1 MRLSAGSRLG
11 PYEVISPLG
20 AGGMGEVYRA
30 RDPRLGRD
38 VAVKVVASEAEDD
51 PERLRRFED
60 EARAAGAL
68 NHPNVLAVFDTGR
81 HEGAPYVVF
90 ELLQGE
96 TLRHRLLRGPLP
108 PRKVLEYGGQVC
120 QGLAAAHGRGIVHRD
135 LKPDNLFIT
144 TDGLVKILD
153 FGLAKLTQ
161 PDGAPPASVSRTDTR
176 PGLLLGTIAYMS
188 PEQARGE
195 TADARSDIFAFGATL
210 YEMLSG
216 RPAFA
221 RGTPAE
227 TVSAILGH
235 DPEAIGNSS
244 SGPVGTAI
252 EQTVRRCL
260 EKDPEER
267 FQSARDLGFALGAL
281 ASEAPAPATPKRRLR
296 LTWWTL
302 VAGVLGAA
310 VVAGAYLLRG
320 LREPSLPPM
329 TVVPLTAYPGQ
340 EVSPTFSPDGS
351 QVAFAWSPE
360 GLEDRFDL
368 YVKVLGSEKLLRLTT
383 HPAEWISPAWSPDG
397 RSIAF
402 ARMAHEGTGIYLIP
416 ALGGRERR
424 LAERAFNF
432 YQETPLSWSPDG
444 KLLAYTDLRDGRLAV
459 SLLDLATGRTR
470 RLRDPSPDCLGSWIP
485 AFSPDATSLAVA
497 CTVSVGVHDLF
508 VVPVSGGPARR
519 VGRVPGDVE
528 GLVWAA
534 DRKSLVTTWYGTGL
548 ARIAAAG
555 GRPEPL
561 PFGQSATFPAI
572 ARDGRRLAYTE
583 QIVNA
588 NIWQVPLVTP
598 IRTAGPPAKL
608 VSSSRLQE
616 NPAFSPDGRR
626 LAFESSRSGA
636 PEIWISNA
644 DGSDPVAVTSLK
656 GPATGSPQWSPDG
669 RWIAFDSRSEGK
681 ARLYLVDSEG
691 GTPRVVATGQ
701 PDSSVPAWSPDGRWL
716 YFSAEVGEAEQVF
729 RIRPEGGPA
738 TQITRQGGSSPYVSP
753 DGQRVYYITDRPDE
767 IALWSASADGRD
779 ERRVP
784 GMAGLRV
791 DFWLAWTIVASGI
804 YFVNPERGALPGVD
818 FFDFATGRIHRV
830 VDLTG
835 RPAAGFGGRPAVSP
849 DGRSLLF
856 TQIDDVKSDLML
868 VENFR

>member
-1 MRLSAGSRLG
+1 
-11 PYEVISPLG
+11 
-20 AGGMGEVYRA
+20 
-30 RDPRLGRD
+30 
-38 VAVKVVASEAEDD
+38 
-51 PERLRRFED
+51 
-60 EARAAGAL
+60 
-68 NHPNVLAVFDTGR
+68 
-81 HEGAPYVVF
+81 
-90 ELLQGE
+90 
-96 TLRHRLLRGPLP
+96 
-108 PRKVLEYGGQVC
+108 
-120 QGLAAAHGRGIVHRD
+120 
-135 LKPDNLFIT
+135 
-144 TDGLVKILD
+144 
-153 FGLAKLTQ
+153 
-161 PDGAPPASVSRTDTR
+161 
-176 PGLLLGTIAYMS
+176 MS

-195 TADARSDIFAFGATL
+195 APTRGRTSSHSGATL

-216 RPAFA
+216 RHAFL

-235 DPEAIGNSS
+235 DPDAIGLSA

-267 FQSARDLGFALGAL
+267 FQSARDLGFALRAL
-281 ASEAPAPATPKRRLR
+281 ASEAPAPAAPKGRLR
-296 LTWWTL
+296 RTSWTLWPL
-302 VAGVLGAA
+302 VAGVL
-310 VVAGAYLLRG
+310 VAGAVAGVYLLRA
-320 LREPSLPPM
+320 RRVPPLPPM
-329 TVVPLTAYPGQ
+329 TVVPLTAFPGQ
-340 EVSPTFSPDGS
+340 EIAPTFSPDGS

-383 HPAEWISPAWSPDG
+383 HPAEWISTAWSPDG

-402 ARMAHEGTGIYLIP
+402 ARIAHEGNGIYMIP
-416 ALGGRERR
+416 ALGGRERK
-424 LAERAFNF
+424 LVGVEFNY
-432 YQETPLSWSPDG
+432 YQLTPLSWSPDG
-444 KLLAYTDLRDGRLAV
+444 KLIAYTDVRDGRLGI
-459 SLLDLATGRTR
+459 SILDLATGRTR
-470 RLRDPSPDCLGSWIP
+470 RLSDPSPDCIGSWIP
-485 AFSPDATSLAVA
+485 AFSPDATSVAVA

-508 VVPVSGGPARR
+508 VVPVSGGPGRR

-528 GLVWAA
+528 GLVWAT
-534 DRKSLVTTWYGTGL
+534 DGKSLVFTWYGKGL
-548 ARIAAAG
+548 ARVAAAG

-561 PFGQSATFPAI
+561 PFGPNASFPAI
-572 ARDGRRLAYTE
+572 SRDGHHLAYTD

-588 NIWQVPLVTP
+588 NIWQVPLATST
-598 IRTAGPPAKL
+598 RTAGPPAKL

-636 PEIWISNA
+636 SEIWISNA
-644 DGSDPVAVTSLK
+644 DGSDPGAVTSLK
-656 GPATGSPQWSPDG
+656 GPVSGSPQWSPDG

-681 ARLYLVDSEG
+681 ARLYLVGSEG

-716 YFSAEVGEAEQVF
+716 YFSAEVGQVF

-738 TQITRQGGSSPYVSP
+738 TQITRQGGCFPYVSP
-753 DGQRVYYITDRPDE
+753 DGQRVYYVADRPDGF
-767 IALWSASADGRD
+767 ALWSASAGGGD
-779 ERRVP
+779 EHRVP
-784 GMAGLRV
+784 GMPALRV
-791 DFWLAWTIVASGI
+791 DFQIAWTIVASGI
-804 YFVNPERGALPGVD
+804 YFVNPERAAGPGVD
-818 FFDFATGRIHRV
+818 FLDFASGRIHRV